1 MTTVSHLKFAVY
13 QKWQNTFVIL
23 SQEIDFTITDYLKR
37 GVFASKKSLKPC
49 RDPVVANPASGSTSS
64 FYTTLCSFNIIYDPP
79 QPCSNCSFLSD
90 FAELQTKKLKSGSLD

>member
-1 MTTVSHLKFAVY
+1 MEGIKLKCVFFFSYVSNLKEMSQTETKKVKMTAVSHLKFAIY

-23 SQEIDFTITDYLKR
+23 RQEIDFTITYYLKR

-64 FYTTLCSFNIIYDPP
+64 CLHHTL
-79 QPCSNCSFLSD
+79 FL
-90 FAELQTKKLKSGSLD
+90 